1 MSLNDPNWGRG
12 GGNRG
17 PGGGNQGPPDL
28 DELWRTFNRKL
39 NDLFGGRLGD
49 KRPGSEPPSRM
60 PSGAQFG
67 GGAGIIIA
75 IIVAVWLAS
84 GIYIVVEGQRG
95 VVLTFGQFSSQTSS
109 GLNWR
114 LPWPMQSHEIVN
126 LAQVRSVEVGYRNT
140 IKTKVAKESLML
152 TDDENIVDVQIA
164 VQYLVRDAKDY
175 LFNNRRPEDS
185 VLQAAETAL
194 REVVGKSK
202 MDAVLNQGQKIAD
215 DATPRM
221 QAILDRYKTGI
232 QISKVNMQNAQPP
245 EQVQSA
251 FDDVQ
256 KAGQDRERQKNEG
269 EAYFNDV
276 VPKARGVAQRL
287 ILEAEGY
294 RSRVIAS
301 AEGDASRF
309 KQVLTEY
316 AKAPAVT
323 RERIYIDT
331 MQQIYTST
339 SKVMVDYK
347 GSGNLLYLP
356 LDKLMQQVA
365 APLIDQSGV
374 ARQPSPEQPPAQAQ
388 VPETAPRS
396 REALRERGRGE
407 R

>member
-12 GGNRG
+12 GGNR

-28 DELWRTFNRKL
+28 DELWRSFNRKL
-39 NDLFGGRLGD
+39 NDLFGS

-60 PSGAQFG
+60 PSNAQFG
-67 GGAGIIIA
+67 GGAGVIIA
-75 IIVAVWLAS
+75 IIVAIWVAS
-84 GIYIVVEGQRG
+84 GVFIVVEGQKG
-95 VVLTFGQFSSQTSS
+95 VVLTFGQYSRETGS
-109 GLNWR
+109 GLSMRW
-114 LPWPMQSHEIVN
+114 PWPIQSHEIVN
-126 LAQVRSVEVGYRNT
+126 LAQVRSVEVGYRNS

-202 MDAVLNQGQKIAD
+202 MDSVLNQGQKIAD
-215 DATPRM
+215 DATPLM

-287 ILEAEGY
+287 NLEAEGY
-294 RSRVIAS
+294 RARVIAT
-301 AEGDASRF
+301 AEGDATRF

-331 MQQIYTST
+331 MQTIYMST
-339 SKVMVDYK
+339 SKVMLDYK
-347 GSGNLLYLP
+347 GGGNLLYLP
-356 LDKLMQQVA
+356 LEKLLQQAA

-374 ARQPSPEQPPAQAQ
+374 ARQLPAAPDQPATA
-388 VPETAPRS
+388 PETAPRS

>member
-1 MSLNDPNWGRG
+1 
-12 GGNRG
+12 
-17 PGGGNQGPPDL
+17 
-28 DELWRTFNRKL
+28 
-39 NDLFGGRLGD
+39 
-49 KRPGSEPPSRM
+49 
-60 PSGAQFG
+60 
-67 GGAGIIIA
+67 
-75 IIVAVWLAS
+75 VWLAS

-95 VVLTFGQFSSQTSS
+95 VVLTFGQYSKQTSS

-114 LPWPMQSHEIVN
+114 LPWPIQSHEIVN

-164 VQYLVRDAKDY
+164 VQYLVRDAQEY
-175 LFNNRRPEDS
+175 LFNNRRPDDS

-194 REVVGKSK
+194 REVVGKNK
-202 MDAVLNQGQKIAD
+202 MDFVLNQGQKIAD
-215 DATPRM
+215 DATPLM
-221 QAILDRYKTGI
+221 QTILDRYKTGI

-287 ILEAEGY
+287 NLEAEGY
-294 RSRVIAS
+294 RARVIAT

-309 KQVLTEY
+309 KQVLAEY

-323 RERIYIDT
+323 RERIYIET
-331 MQQIYTST
+331 MQAVLTST
-339 SKVMVDYK
+339 SKIMMDYR

-356 LDKLMQQVA
+356 LEKIMQNAGAPGSDGAPPRAA
-365 APLIDQSGV
+365 APQDAPAAESPR
-374 ARQPSPEQPPAQAQ
+374 AR
-388 VPETAPRS
+388 ETLRN
-396 REALRERGRGE
+396 RERGDR
-407 R
+407 

>member
-12 GGNRG
+12 GGNR

-28 DELWRTFNRKL
+28 DELWRSFNRKL
-39 NDLFGGRLGD
+39 NDLFGG
-49 KRPGSEPPSRM
+49 KRPGSEPPASRP
-60 PSGAQFG
+60 PSRARIG
-67 GGAGIIIA
+67 GGAGAIIA
-75 IIVAVWLAS
+75 VILAVWLAS
-84 GIYIVVEGQRG
+84 GFYIVVEGQRG
-95 VVLTFGQFSSQTSS
+95 VVLTFGQYSSETTS

-114 LPWPMQSHEIVN
+114 APWPFQSHEIVN

-164 VQYLVRDAKDY
+164 VQYLVKDAKDY
-175 LFNNRRPEDS
+175 LFNNRRPEES

-194 REVVGKSK
+194 REVVGKTK
-202 MDAVLNQGQKIAD
+202 MDVVLNQGQKIAD
-215 DATPRM
+215 SSTPVM
-221 QAILDRYKTGI
+221 QTILDRYKTGI

-245 EQVQSA
+245 EQVQNA
-251 FDDVQ
+251 FADVQ

-287 ILEAEGY
+287 SLEAEGY
-294 RSRVIAS
+294 RARVIAT

-316 AKAPAVT
+316 SKAPAVT

-331 MQQIYTST
+331 MQQVYTST
-339 SKVMVDYK
+339 SKVMLDYK
-347 GSGNLLYLP
+347 GGGNLLYLP
-356 LDKLMQQVA
+356 LDKLMQQGAAASIVDPNQNLRAQPAPDPAAAA
-365 APLIDQSGV
+365 APDTS
-374 ARQPSPEQPPAQAQ
+374 
-388 VPETAPRS
+388 PRS
-396 REALRERGRGE
+396 REALRERGRAE

>member
-12 GGNRG
+12 GGNR

-28 DELWRTFNRKL
+28 DELWRSFNRKL

-60 PSGAQFG
+60 PSGAFMG
-67 GGAGIIIA
+67 GGAGA
-75 IIVAVWLAS
+75 IIVIIIAVWLAS

-95 VVLTFGQFSSQTSS
+95 VVLTFGQYSNQTSS

-114 LPWPMQSHEIVN
+114 WPWPFQSHEIVN

-202 MDAVLNQGQKIAD
+202 MDFVLNQGQKIAD
-215 DATPRM
+215 DATPLM
-221 QAILDRYKTGI
+221 QTILDRYKTGI

-287 ILEAEGY
+287 MLEAEGY
-294 RSRVIAS
+294 RARVIAS

-309 KQVLTEY
+309 KQVLAEY
-316 AKAPAVT
+316 SKAPAVT

-331 MQQIYTST
+331 MQQIYSST
-339 SKVMVDYK
+339 SKVMLDYK
-347 GSGNLLYLP
+347 GGGNLLYLP
-356 LDKLMQQVA
+356 LDKLMQQAV

-374 ARQPSPEQPPAQAQ
+374 ARQPSPEAPAA
-388 VPETAPRS
+388 PETAPRS